1 MQRENPLGGV
11 APACGRCFEELVD
24 RGVELERHLLDVLAQ
39 LVPRRE
45 PVLARH
51 HRLRIVQGYLR
62 RSLKLFRLVFELIEV
77 RTGGELL
84 GHNNLHAER
93 RRSASR
99 PARRQP
105 CRELDERVD
114 SVLRADPHAPRARG
128 NNGQRRARRQGCSLA
143 AMTLPLARR
152 IAVSFPALRHRDF
165 TLLWIGQLLSF
176 SGSRMQTAA
185 ILWHV
190 SLLAAPGRKAIAL
203 GLVGAVQVVPIIVF
217 SMLSGVVAD
226 ALDRRKV
233 MLATQTVMAL
243 LAAALAALT
252 FAGLH
257 TVWPIY
263 VLAALSS
270 AAASFDGPARQ
281 ALIPN
286 LVPREHLASPIGL
299 HTLMFQFASVAG
311 PTLAGLVIAGPGIA
325 WVYAVNAVLFLM
337 VIAALLLMRARPRA
351 SGGGGGAPA
360 ARITWA
366 AAREGL
372 RFVFAQPIVR
382 STMLL
387 DFVATFFASAT
398 ALLPIFA
405 QDILHVG
412 ARGYGWLYAAP
423 SVGAALA
430 GLVMAYA
437 IDRIERRGAILLWAV
452 AAYGAATVVFGIS
465 RSFWLTLLCLAAVG
479 AADTVSTVIRNIVR
493 QLETPDEL
501 RGRMTGVNMIFFM
514 GGPQLGE
521 LEAGVA
527 AQLFGAVASVVS
539 GGIGCLLATALV
551 ARREERLRRYRR

>member
-1 MQRENPLGGV
+1 M
-11 APACGRCFEELVD
+11 
-24 RGVELERHLLDVLAQ
+24 
-39 LVPRRE
+39 
-45 PVLARH
+45 
-51 HRLRIVQGYLR
+51 
-62 RSLKLFRLVFELIEV
+62 S
-77 RTGGELL
+77 
-84 GHNNLHAER
+84 
-93 RRSASR
+93 
-99 PARRQP
+99 
-105 CRELDERVD
+105 
-114 SVLRADPHAPRARG
+114 
-128 NNGQRRARRQGCSLA
+128 
-143 AMTLPLARR
+143 LPLARR
-152 IAVSFPALRHRDF
+152 FTDSFPALRHRDF

-176 SGSRMQTAA
+176 AGSRMQTAA

-190 SLLAAPGRKAIAL
+190 SLLAAPERKGLAL
-203 GLVGAVQVVPIIVF
+203 GLVGAVQVLPIIAF

-243 LAAALAALT
+243 FAAALAALT

-286 LVPREHLASPIGL
+286 LVPREHLASAIGL
-299 HTLMFQFASVAG
+299 NTLMFQFASVAG

-325 WVYAVNAVLFLM
+325 WVYAVNAVSFLM
-337 VIAALLLMRARPRA
+337 VIAALLIMRARPRA
-351 SGGGGGAPA
+351 SGGGAPA

-437 IDRIERRGAILLWAV
+437 IDRFERRGAVLLWAV

-539 GGIGCLLATALV
+539 GGIGCLLATAVV
-551 ARREERLRRYRR
+551 ARREQRLRQYRR

>member
-1 MQRENPLGGV
+1 M
-11 APACGRCFEELVD
+11 
-24 RGVELERHLLDVLAQ
+24 
-39 LVPRRE
+39 
-45 PVLARH
+45 
-51 HRLRIVQGYLR
+51 
-62 RSLKLFRLVFELIEV
+62 S
-77 RTGGELL
+77 
-84 GHNNLHAER
+84 
-93 RRSASR
+93 
-99 PARRQP
+99 
-105 CRELDERVD
+105 
-114 SVLRADPHAPRARG
+114 
-128 NNGQRRARRQGCSLA
+128 
-143 AMTLPLARR
+143 LPLARR
-152 IAVSFPALRHRDF
+152 FTDSFPALRHRDF

-176 SGSRMQTAA
+176 AGSRMQTAA

-190 SLLAAPGRKAIAL
+190 SLLAAPERKGLAL
-203 GLVGAVQVVPIIVF
+203 GLVGAVQVGPIIAF

-243 LAAALAALT
+243 FAAALAALT

-263 VLAALSS
+263 ALAALSS

-286 LVPREHLASPIGL
+286 LVPREHLASAIGL
-299 HTLMFQFASVAG
+299 NTLMFQFASVAG

-325 WVYAVNAVLFLM
+325 WVYAVNAVSFLM
-337 VIAALLLMRARPRA
+337 VIAALLIMRARPRA
-351 SGGGGGAPA
+351 SGGGAPA

-437 IDRIERRGAILLWAV
+437 IDRFERRGAVLLWAV

-539 GGIGCLLATALV
+539 GGIGCLLATAVV
-551 ARREERLRRYRR
+551 ARREQRLRQYRR

>member
-1 MQRENPLGGV
+1 
-11 APACGRCFEELVD
+11 
-24 RGVELERHLLDVLAQ
+24 
-39 LVPRRE
+39 
-45 PVLARH
+45 
-51 HRLRIVQGYLR
+51 
-62 RSLKLFRLVFELIEV
+62 
-77 RTGGELL
+77 
-84 GHNNLHAER
+84 
-93 RRSASR
+93 
-99 PARRQP
+99 
-105 CRELDERVD
+105 
-114 SVLRADPHAPRARG
+114 
-128 NNGQRRARRQGCSLA
+128 
-143 AMTLPLARR
+143 MTLPLARR

-190 SLLAAPGRKAIAL
+190 SLLAAPERKGIAL
-203 GLVGAVQVVPIIVF
+203 GLVGAVQVVPIIAF
-217 SMLSGVVAD
+217 SILSGVVAD

-233 MLATQTVMAL
+233 MLATQTAMAL

-263 VLAALSS
+263 LLAALSS

-286 LVPREHLASPIGL
+286 LVPREHLANAIGL
-299 HTLMFQFASVAG
+299 NTLMFQFASVAG

-325 WVYAVNAVLFLM
+325 WVYAVNAVSFLM
-337 VIAALLLMRARPRA
+337 VIAALLLMRARPPA
-351 SGGGGGAPA
+351 SGGGGPA

-437 IDRIERRGAILLWAV
+437 IDRIERRGAVLLWAV

-501 RGRMTGVNMIFFM
+501 RGRMTGVNMVFFM

-527 AQLFGAVASVVS
+527 AQLFGATASVVS
-539 GGIGCLLATALV
+539 GGIGCLLATAVV
-551 ARREERLRRYRR
+551 ARREERLRQYRQ

>member
-1 MQRENPLGGV
+1 
-11 APACGRCFEELVD
+11 
-24 RGVELERHLLDVLAQ
+24 
-39 LVPRRE
+39 
-45 PVLARH
+45 
-51 HRLRIVQGYLR
+51 
-62 RSLKLFRLVFELIEV
+62 
-77 RTGGELL
+77 
-84 GHNNLHAER
+84 
-93 RRSASR
+93 
-99 PARRQP
+99 
-105 CRELDERVD
+105 
-114 SVLRADPHAPRARG
+114 
-128 NNGQRRARRQGCSLA
+128 
-143 AMTLPLARR
+143 
-152 IAVSFPALRHRDF
+152 
-165 TLLWIGQLLSF
+165 
-176 SGSRMQTAA
+176 MQTAA

-190 SLLAAPGRKAIAL
+190 SLLAAPGHKGIAL
-203 GLVGAVQVVPIIVF
+203 GLVGAVQVAPIIAF

-243 LAAALAALT
+243 FAAALAALT

-263 VLAALSS
+263 ALAALSS

-286 LVPREHLASPIGL
+286 LVPREHLASAIGL
-299 HTLMFQFASVAG
+299 NTLMFQFASVAG

-325 WVYAVNAVLFLM
+325 WVYAVNAVSFLM
-337 VIAALLLMRARPRA
+337 VIAALLIMRARPRA
-351 SGGGGGAPA
+351 SGGGAPA

-437 IDRIERRGAILLWAV
+437 IDRFERRGAVLLWAV

-539 GGIGCLLATALV
+539 GGIGCLLATAVV
-551 ARREERLRRYRR
+551 ARREQRLRQYRR

>member
-1 MQRENPLGGV
+1 
-11 APACGRCFEELVD
+11 
-24 RGVELERHLLDVLAQ
+24 
-39 LVPRRE
+39 
-45 PVLARH
+45 
-51 HRLRIVQGYLR
+51 
-62 RSLKLFRLVFELIEV
+62 
-77 RTGGELL
+77 
-84 GHNNLHAER
+84 
-93 RRSASR
+93 
-99 PARRQP
+99 
-105 CRELDERVD
+105 
-114 SVLRADPHAPRARG
+114 
-128 NNGQRRARRQGCSLA
+128 
-143 AMTLPLARR
+143 
-152 IAVSFPALRHRDF
+152 
-165 TLLWIGQLLSF
+165 
-176 SGSRMQTAA
+176 GSRMQTAA

-190 SLLAAPGRKAIAL
+190 SLLAAPERKGIAL
-203 GLVGAVQVVPIIVF
+203 GLVGAVQVLPIIAF

-270 AAASFDGPARQ
+270 AAAS
-281 ALIPN
+281 
-286 LVPREHLASPIGL
+286 
-299 HTLMFQFASVAG
+299 
-311 PTLAGLVIAGPGIA
+311 
-325 WVYAVNAVLFLM
+325 
-337 VIAALLLMRARPRA
+337 
-351 SGGGGGAPA
+351 
-360 ARITWA
+360 
-366 AAREGL
+366 REGL
-372 RFVFAQPIVR
+372 LFGVAQPIVR

-479 AADTVSTVIRNIVR
+479 AADTVSTVI
-493 QLETPDEL
+493 
-501 RGRMTGVNMIFFM
+501 
-514 GGPQLGE
+514 
-521 LEAGVA
+521 
-527 AQLFGAVASVVS
+527 
-539 GGIGCLLATALV
+539 
-551 ARREERLRRYRR
+551 

>member
-1 MQRENPLGGV
+1 MP
-11 APACGRCFEELVD
+11 F
-24 RGVELERHLLDVLAQ
+24 
-39 LVPRRE
+39 
-45 PVLARH
+45 
-51 HRLRIVQGYLR
+51 
-62 RSLKLFRLVFELIEV
+62 
-77 RTGGELL
+77 
-84 GHNNLHAER
+84 
-93 RRSASR
+93 
-99 PARRQP
+99 
-105 CRELDERVD
+105 
-114 SVLRADPHAPRARG
+114 
-128 NNGQRRARRQGCSLA
+128 
-143 AMTLPLARR
+143 RR
-152 IAVSFPALRHRDF
+152 IAASFPALRHRDF

-176 SGSRMQTAA
+176 AGSRMQTAA
-185 ILWHV
+185 VLWHV
-190 SLLAAPGRKAIAL
+190 SLLAAPGRKGIAL
-203 GLVGAVQVVPIIVF
+203 GLVGAAQVVPIIAF

-233 MLATQTVMAL
+233 MLVTQTIMAL
-243 LAAALAALT
+243 FAGVLATLT
-252 FAGLH
+252 FGGLR

-263 VLAALSS
+263 LLAALSS

-286 LVPREHLASPIGL
+286 LVPREHLASAIGL
-299 HTLMFQFASVAG
+299 NTLMFQFASVAG
-311 PTLAGLVIAGPGIA
+311 PTLAGLVIAGPGLA
-325 WVYAVNAVLFLM
+325 WVYVANAGSFFM
-337 VIAALLLMRARPRA
+337 VIAALLVMRARPHA
-351 SGGGGGAPA
+351 GDAPA
-360 ARITWA
+360 GRVTWA

-398 ALLPIFA
+398 ALLPLFA

-412 ARGYGWLYAAP
+412 ARGYGSLYAAP
-423 SVGAALA
+423 AVGAALA

-465 RSFWLTLLCLAAVG
+465 KSFALTLLCLAAVG

-501 RGRMTGVNMIFFM
+501 RGRMTGVNMVFFM

-527 AQLFGAVASVVS
+527 AQFFGAVASVVS
-539 GGIGCLLATALV
+539 GGLGCLAATALV
-551 ARREERLRRYRR
+551 ARREVTLRRYRSTRAP

>member
-1 MQRENPLGGV
+1 M
-11 APACGRCFEELVD
+11 
-24 RGVELERHLLDVLAQ
+24 
-39 LVPRRE
+39 
-45 PVLARH
+45 
-51 HRLRIVQGYLR
+51 
-62 RSLKLFRLVFELIEV
+62 S
-77 RTGGELL
+77 
-84 GHNNLHAER
+84 
-93 RRSASR
+93 
-99 PARRQP
+99 
-105 CRELDERVD
+105 
-114 SVLRADPHAPRARG
+114 
-128 NNGQRRARRQGCSLA
+128 
-143 AMTLPLARR
+143 LPLARR
-152 IAVSFPALRHRDF
+152 ITVSFPALRHRDF

-176 SGSRMQTAA
+176 AGSRMQTAA

-190 SLLAAPGRKAIAL
+190 SLLAAPERKGIAL
-203 GLVGAVQVVPIIVF
+203 GLVGAVQVVPIIAF

-243 LAAALAALT
+243 FAAALAALT

-286 LVPREHLASPIGL
+286 LVPREHLASAIGL
-299 HTLMFQFASVAG
+299 NTLMFQFASVAG

-325 WVYAVNAVLFLM
+325 WVYAVNAISFLM

-351 SGGGGGAPA
+351 SGGGAPA

-437 IDRIERRGAILLWAV
+437 IDRIERRGAVLLWAV

-465 RSFWLTLLCLAAVG
+465 RSVWLTLGCLAAVG
-479 AADTVSTVIRNIVR
+479 GADMVSTVIRNIIR

-521 LEAGVA
+521 LEAGVV

-539 GGIGCLLATALV
+539 GGLGCLLATGLV
-551 ARREERLRRYRR
+551 ARREARLRQYRR

>member
-1 MQRENPLGGV
+1 MLNAGGPQ
-11 APACGRCFEELVD
+11 AGQHGD
-24 RGVELERHLLDVLAQ
+24 
-39 LVPRRE
+39 
-45 PVLARH
+45 
-51 HRLRIVQGYLR
+51 
-62 RSLKLFRLVFELIEV
+62 
-77 RTGGELL
+77 
-84 GHNNLHAER
+84 
-93 RRSASR
+93 SR
-99 PARRQP
+99 AVISIS
-105 CRELDERVD
+105 RVD
-114 SVLRADPHAPRARG
+114 SVLRADPHAPRARR
-128 NNGQRRARRQGCSLA
+128 NDGQRRARRQGCSLA
-143 AMTLPLARR
+143 TMTLPLARR

-252 FAGLH
+252 FAGLR
-257 TVWPIY
+257 VAWPIY
-263 VLAALSS
+263 LLAALSS

-286 LVPREHLASPIGL
+286 LVPREHLASAI
-299 HTLMFQFASVAG
+299 
-311 PTLAGLVIAGPGIA
+311 
-325 WVYAVNAVLFLM
+325 
-337 VIAALLLMRARPRA
+337 
-351 SGGGGGAPA
+351 
-360 ARITWA
+360 
-366 AAREGL
+366 
-372 RFVFAQPIVR
+372 
-382 STMLL
+382 
-387 DFVATFFASAT
+387 
-398 ALLPIFA
+398 A

-423 SVGAALA
+423 SVGAAVT

-437 IDRIERRGAILLWAV
+437 IDRIERRGAVLLWSV
-452 AAYGAATVVFGIS
+452 AAYGAATVVFGLS
-465 RSFWLTLLCLAAVG
+465 HTFWLTLLCLAAVG
-479 AADTVSTVIRNIVR
+479 AADTVSTVIRNIIR

-539 GGIGCLLATALV
+539 GGLGCLLATAVV
-551 ARREERLRRYRR
+551 ARREERLRQYRR